1 MFHTLKKAWGVPEI
15 RKKIL
20 YTLLM
25 IILFRFGCA
34 VTVPFINT
42 DVVKEWMQNNAKD
55 GGFLDYLNT
64 ITGNALEKA
73 TVFSLSITPF
83 INASIIMQLLTYA
96 LPPLERMRDE
106 GEEGRKKIDKIT
118 AFVAMVLAVFMSFA
132 YYLTLK
138 HTTNVEDAE
147 GNYIGNAL
155 KYTTGSDGV
164 FAAFVII
171 ALFVAGA
178 LIVVWM
184 GNRIS
189 DKGIGNGISM
199 LLFAGIAARFPN
211 DAALLIR
218 LTIDSIKNG
227 QNGKYLWVSLAYLI
241 FIIFEI
247 GFIVFMNEA
256 ERRIPIQYA
265 KRVVGRKQYGGQ
277 KTHIPIKVIMSGV
290 MPIIF
295 AMSFMALPQTIELF
309 KGQPTTTS
317 GFYYHFCKFFDRTS
331 WSYAILYFL
340 LVIAFNYFYVSIQ
353 YNPIEIANNLRQS
366 NGGIPGI
373 RPGKPTSDYIQR
385 VLNKISLIGAIFLG
399 FIAVIPIFMAM
410 ADKELQQLSMGGTT
424 ILIAVSVALET
435 TRTLESHLMMRHHKG
450 FLQ

>member
-1 MFHTLKKAWGVPEI
+1 MFQTLKKAWGVPEI

-25 IILFRFGCA
+25 IVIFRFGSA
-34 VTVPFINT
+34 VTVPFLNPE
-42 DVVKEWMQNNAKD
+42 VVKTWMADKASNGN
-55 GGFLDYLNT
+55 FLDYLNT
-64 ITGNALEKA
+64 LTGGALSKA

-118 AFVAMVLAVFMSFA
+118 AVVAMVLAFVMSYA
-132 YYLTLK
+132 YYITLK
-138 HTTNVEDAE
+138 RMDDGNGGYAVKFLSGAE
-147 GNYIGNAL
+147 GY
-155 KYTTGSDGV
+155 
-164 FAAFVII
+164 FAMAVII
-171 ALFVAGA
+171 FCFVAGA
-178 LIVVWM
+178 MIVVWM

-199 LLFAGIAARFPN
+199 LLFAGIAARFPV
-211 DAALLIR
+211 DAGTLLT
-218 LTIDSIKNG
+218 LTKDNPS
-227 QNGKYLWVSLAYLI
+227 KYLFVTIGYVL
-241 FIIFEI
+241 FIIAEI
-247 GFIVFMNEA
+247 AFIVFMNEA

-295 AMSFMALPQTIELF
+295 AMSLMSLPQTIQLF
-309 KGQPTTTS
+309 AGEPTKAE
-317 GFYYHFCKFFDRTS
+317 GFYYHFCHFFNTRS
-331 WSYAILYFL
+331 FSYAVIYFL
-340 LVIAFNYFYVSIQ
+340 LIIGFNYFYVSIQ
-353 YNPIEIANNLRQS
+353 YNPVEIANNLRQS

-385 VLNKISLIGAIFLG
+385 VLNKISLVGAIFLG
-399 FIAVIPIFMAM
+399 IVAVIPIFIST
-410 ADKELQQLSMGGTT
+410 ADPQLSSLSMGGTT

-435 TRTLESHLMMRHHKG
+435 TRVLESHMMMRHHKG
-450 FLQ
+450 FLK

>member
-1 MFHTLKKAWGVPEI
+1 MFQTLRKAWGVPEI

-34 VTVPFINT
+34 VAVPFLNN
-42 DVVKEWMQNNAKD
+42 DVVKAWMDTNATD

-64 ITGNALEKA
+64 ITGGAMSQA

-118 AFVAMVLAVFMSFA
+118 AVVAMFLAVFMSFA

-138 HTTNVEDAE
+138 RMTNVQDKD
-147 GNYIGNAL
+147 GNVIGNAL
-155 KYTTGSDGV
+155 KYMSGGEGV

-171 ALFVAGA
+171 ACFVAGA

-184 GNRIS
+184 GNRVS
-189 DKGIGNGISM
+189 DKGIGNGISI
-199 LLFAGIAARFPN
+199 LLFAGIAARFPT
-211 DAALLIR
+211 DAALLVT
-218 LTIDSIKNG
+218 LTKNSIKNG
-227 QNGKYLWVSLAYLI
+227 QNGKYLWITIAYYL
-241 FIIFEI
+241 FIIAEI
-247 GFIVFMNEA
+247 AFIVYMNEA

-295 AMSFMALPQTIELF
+295 AMSFMSLPQTIQLF
-309 KGQPTTTS
+309 AGEPEKAS
-317 GFYYHFCKFFDRTS
+317 GFYYNFCKFFSTRN
-331 WSYAILYFL
+331 WSYAAIYFL
-340 LVIAFNYFYVSIQ
+340 LIIAFNYFYVSIQ
-353 YNPIEIANNLRQS
+353 YNPVEIANNLRQS

-385 VLNKISLIGAIFLG
+385 VLNKISLVGAIFLG
-399 FIAVIPIFMAM
+399 IIAVIPIFISM
-410 ADKELQQLSMGGTT
+410 ADDQLRSLSMGGTT